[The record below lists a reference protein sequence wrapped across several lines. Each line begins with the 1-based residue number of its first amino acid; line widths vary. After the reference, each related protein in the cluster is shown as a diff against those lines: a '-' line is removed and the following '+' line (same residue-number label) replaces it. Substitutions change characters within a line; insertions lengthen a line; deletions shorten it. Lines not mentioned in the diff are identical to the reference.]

1 MKLGLKQQL
10 LVSFAVLVMFYII
23 GSLINNYLISESKSD
38 LADLYKNESPAVK
51 RLKDFKKHIA
61 KSSEYTFHWVKASDL
76 QASKDSLKV
85 IHKNFPEVIAQLKKD
100 VSKWPVEEKSQ
111 IDLKNQMDSLLI
123 SWDYVVSKQDEL
135 MKMLVSFDDY
145 SDMMK
150 EIDAG
155 MILDEVVPI
164 SERVSVDLEKIINQK
179 TTEAATEKVL
189 SSFSIMIYTSWGM
202 LVVVIVLS
210 VLLAFYTARRIIVPI
225 QGAVK
230 VVKDVANGNL
240 QVSVD
245 TSRTDEIG
253 ELMINL
259 ESMVQHLKKVIV
271 TTASVADKI
280 SKASDQ
286 ISASA
291 QQMSDGATAQAASA
305 EEVSSSME
313 EMAANIQQNT
323 DNSQQTEKI
332 ALTASDDVKEGAE
345 VVNQTV
351 SSMSTIADKIS
362 IIEEIAR
369 QTNLLALNA
378 AVEAARAGDHGK
390 GFAVVAAEVRK
401 LAERSQIAANE
412 INEVSASSVQ
422 VSQKAGQLLSD
433 IVPSINN
440 TAKLVQEITA
450 SSLEQNS
457 GAEQVNNAVQ
467 SLNQVVQQNAASA
480 EEMAAGATELL
491 NFAQNLKQQVAFF
504 KVDGE
509 VDDSND
515 IQIESTKID
524 VNVPEAIEEIKIEP
538 KVIEKTIKPKAESG
552 TGGINLDMSADD
564 NLDSEYEKF

>member
-10 LVSFAVLVMFYII
+10 LISFALLVVFYVI
-23 GSLINNYLISESKSD
+23 GSVINNVLISQSKED
-38 LADLYKNESPAVK
+38 LANIYKNESESVK
-51 RLKDFKKHIA
+51 KLKQFRKYIS
-61 KSSEYTFHWVKASDL
+61 KSSEYTFHWVKAADL
-76 QASKDSLKV
+76 QTSKDSLVK
-85 IHKNFPEVIAQLKKD
+85 IHKDFPAFFEELKAD
-100 VSKWPVEEKSQ
+100 VKNWKVEEKGQSE
-111 IDLKNQMDSLLI
+111 LKAEMDSLII
-123 SWDYVVSKQDEL
+123 SWDYVFKQQTAL
-135 MKMLVSFDDY
+135 MQMLVSFEDY

-150 EIDAG
+150 EIDASS
-155 MILDEVVPI
+155 ILDEIVPI
-164 SERVSVDLEKIINQK
+164 SERVSNQLESIVNQK
-179 TTEAATEKVL
+179 TSESATAKVME
-189 SSFSIMIYTSWGM
+189 SFSLMVVASWV
-202 LVVVIVLS
+202 LIVVVIAIS
-210 VLLAFYTARRIIVPI
+210 IFLAFYTANRIIVPI
-225 QGAVK
+225 QNAVHAVK
-230 VVKDVANGNL
+230 EIASGNL
-240 QVSVD
+240 NVKLETD
-245 TSRTDEIG
+245 RTDEVG
-253 ELMINL
+253 ELMSNL
-259 ESMVQHLKKVIV
+259 STMADKLKDVIGI
-271 TTASVADKI
+271 TTIVADKI

-332 ALTASDDVKEGAE
+332 ALTAAVDVKEGAE

-378 AVEAARAGDHGK
+378 AVEAARAGEHGK

-401 LAERSQIAANE
+401 LAERSQVAANE
-412 INEVSASSVQ
+412 INDVSASSVK
-422 VSQKAGQLLSD
+422 VSQRAGQLLSD

-467 SLNQVVQQNAASA
+467 SLNLVVQQNAASA

-491 NFAQNLKQQVAFF
+491 KFAQNLKRQVSFF
-504 KVDGE
+504 RL
-509 VDDSND
+509 DDSVHANID
-515 IQIESTKID
+515 MEQEIEI
-524 VNVPEAIEEIKIEP
+524 PEIVLEKE
-538 KVIEKTIKPKAESG
+538 KVQNEFKAKPPVSKPKSFKAPSS
-552 TGGINLDMSADD
+552 GINLDMGSDD
-564 NLDSEYEKF
+564 SLDSEYEKF